1 MCNEQTYS
9 TDLLDPAQFVTHG
22 ENFDQLQSHFIS
34 TVIPAQT
41 RERERD
47 VKNKTTKLTLTSSIK
62 CRNTLDSEQNF
73 SLNNTKQNKH

>member
-9 TDLLDPAQFVTHG
+9 ADLLDPAQFVTHG

-41 RERERD
+41 RERER
-47 VKNKTTKLTLTSSIK
+47 
-62 CRNTLDSEQNF
+62 CQ
-73 SLNNTKQNKH
+73 KQNNYINTDIKYKM